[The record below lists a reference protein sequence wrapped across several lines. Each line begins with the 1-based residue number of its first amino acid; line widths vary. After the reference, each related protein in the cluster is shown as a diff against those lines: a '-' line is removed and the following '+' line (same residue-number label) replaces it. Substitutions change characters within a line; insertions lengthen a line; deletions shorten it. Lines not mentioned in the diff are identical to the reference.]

1 MSENSLDTVTE
12 VAQDIAQDQVE
23 QVEQVEQE
31 VTEQVEESHIPQES
45 EVSEPEVSD
54 KPSKEDIKA
63 SNMQALRE
71 SRNKIQQER
80 DDYARRLK
88 EMEDNLKKKD
98 VDDDDEY
105 EDPTQ
110 KELKLI
116 KRHLGEMSSNNS
128 RMKLQSQFPDFG
140 KVVNNDS
147 ITVLKHRFPE
157 IASTL
162 DQSTD
167 IYTTGVSAYNII
179 KKFGLHEFEDN
190 KEQAQRVQNNI
201 SKPRPVSSI
210 KSQSAL
216 THASDYSDLNN
227 KEVRDEILRV
237 ATERAMNG

>member
-45 EVSEPEVSD
+45 EVSD

-116 KRHLGEMSSNNS
+116 KRHLGEMTSNNS
-128 RMKLQSQFPDFG
+128 KIKLALFDFG
-140 KVVNNDS
+140 
-147 ITVLKHRFPE
+147 
-157 IASTL
+157 
-162 DQSTD
+162 
-167 IYTTGVSAYNII
+167 G
-179 KKFGLHEFEDN
+179 
-190 KEQAQRVQNNI
+190 
-201 SKPRPVSSI
+201 
-210 KSQSAL
+210 
-216 THASDYSDLNN
+216 
-227 KEVRDEILRV
+227 
-237 ATERAMNG
+237 